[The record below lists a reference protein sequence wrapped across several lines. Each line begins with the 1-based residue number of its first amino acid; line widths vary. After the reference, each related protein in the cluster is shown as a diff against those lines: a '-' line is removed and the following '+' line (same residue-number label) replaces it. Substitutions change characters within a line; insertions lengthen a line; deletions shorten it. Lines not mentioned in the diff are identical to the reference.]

1 MTMKKE
7 KGGRNYD
14 EKEGKEE
21 EDGGK
26 GEETEKQNKNLFVS
40 GIHFFINR
48 DITTLQFKTANSTA
62 DIMRP

>member
-1 MTMKKE
+1 MKKG
-7 KGGRNYD
+7 KGGEKLC

-26 GEETEKQNKNLFVS
+26 GEETEKKNKNLFVS